1 MTMGYGVSH
10 WGVVVVLASRL
21 VGSGE
26 AVVVV
31 GLPFAV
37 AVLVVVGVAAVLWGC
52 GRVHN
57 RTWGGR
63 GRW

>member
-1 MTMGYGVSH
+1 VTMGYGVSH
-10 WGVVVVLASRL
+10 WGVGVVLSSRL

-31 GLPFAV
+31 GRPFV
-37 AVLVVVGVAAVLWGC
+37 GVVLVVVGVAAVLWGC

-57 RTWGGR
+57 RTRDGR

>member
-1 MTMGYGVSH
+1 MGYSASH

-21 VGSGE
+21 VDGGE
-26 AVVVV
+26 AAVVV
-31 GLPFAV
+31 GRPFAGV
-37 AVLVVVGVAAVLWGC
+37 VLVVVGVAAVLWGC

-57 RTWGGR
+57 RTRDGR